1 MQILSNTAVA
11 NSLKEVGFEE
21 KLVEEIVQLGRLKK
35 VKAKGMVINPGS
47 KSDEIPFVLS
57 GLLMVMT
64 KDEHGNELF
73 LYNLEGGEICAMSI
87 TCCLE
92 GKKNAFY
99 VIAEEDS
106 GLWMVPVAHMDN
118 WIQKYASF
126 RKFVF
131 GNYQTRFDELLA
143 AVDSMAFMKMDERL
157 YKYLL
162 DKKQATG
169 SYIINKTHQQIANE
183 LNTSRVVVSR
193 LLKQLERE
201 DKIEQKRNR
210 IEIL

>member
-1 MQILSNTAVA
+1 MNSDVA
-11 NSLKEVGFEE
+11 RTLKKVGFEE
-21 KLVEEIVQLGRLKK
+21 KLVEEIIQLGRLKK
-35 VKAKGMVINPGS
+35 VKAHNTVISPGS
-47 KSDEIPFVLS
+47 KNDEIPIVLS

-73 LYNLEGGEICAMSI
+73 LYNLEGGQTCAMSI

-99 VIAEEDS
+99 VVAEEDS
-106 GLWMVPVAHMDN
+106 ELWMVPMAYMDS
-118 WIQKYASF
+118 WIQKYLSF

-131 GNYQTRFDELLA
+131 RSYQTRFDELLS

-162 DKKQATG
+162 DKKQVTG
-169 SYIINKTHQQIANE
+169 SYVIAKTHQQIANE

>member
-1 MQILSNTAVA
+1 MQTSVNSDVA
-11 NSLKEVGFEE
+11 STLKKVGFEE
-21 KLVEEIVQLGRLKK
+21 KLVEEIIQLGRLKK
-35 VKAKGMVINPGS
+35 VKAQNMVIAPGS
-47 KSDEIPFVLS
+47 TNDEIPIVLS

-64 KDEHGNELF
+64 KDDQGNELF
-73 LYNLEGGEICAMSI
+73 LYNLEGGETCAMSI

-92 GKKNAFY
+92 GTKKAFY
-99 VIAEEDS
+99 VVAEKDS
-106 GLWMVPVAHMDN
+106 ELWMVPMAYMDS
-118 WIQKYASF
+118 WIQKYLSF

-131 GNYQTRFDELLA
+131 QSYQTRFEELLA

-169 SYIINKTHQQIANE
+169 SYVIAKTHQQIANE

-193 LLKQLERE
+193 LLKQLEKE
-201 DKIEQKRNR
+201 EKIEQQRNR

>member
-1 MQILSNTAVA
+1 MNSDVA
-11 NSLKEVGFEE
+11 IALKKVGFEE
-21 KLVEEIVQLGRLKK
+21 KLIEEIIQFGRLKK
-35 VKAKGMVINPGS
+35 VKAQNVVISPGS
-47 KSDEIPFVLS
+47 KNEEVPIVLS

-64 KDEHGNELF
+64 KDDQGNEYF
-73 LYNLEGGEICAMSI
+73 LYNLEGGETCAMSI

-106 GLWMVPVAHMDN
+106 ELWMVPLGHMDT
-118 WIQKYASF
+118 WVQKYLSF

-131 GNYQTRFDELLA
+131 GSYQTRFDELLA

-169 SYIINKTHQQIANE
+169 SYVIAKTHQQIANE

-193 LLKQLERE
+193 LLKKLEKE

>member
-1 MQILSNTAVA
+1 MQTSVNTDVA
-11 NSLKEVGFEE
+11 GTLKKVGFEE
-21 KLVEEIVQLGRLKK
+21 KLVEEIAQVGRRKK
-35 VKAKGMVINPGS
+35 VKAQGKVIDPGS
-47 KSDEIPFVLS
+47 KNNEIPIVLS

-64 KDEHGNELF
+64 KDAEGNELF
-73 LYNLEGGEICAMSI
+73 LYNLEGGETCAMSI

-99 VIAEEDS
+99 VIAEEES
-106 GLWMVPVAHMDN
+106 ELWMVPMAHMDS
-118 WIQKYASF
+118 WIQKYLSF

-131 GNYQTRFDELLA
+131 QSYQTRFEELLS

-169 SYIINKTHQQIANE
+169 SYVISKTHQQIAND

-193 LLKQLERE
+193 LLKQLEKE
-201 DKIEQKRNR
+201 DKIGQKRNR

>member
-1 MQILSNTAVA
+1 MEMSTNTVVA
-11 NSLKEVGFEE
+11 NALRKVGFEE

-35 VKAKGMVINPGS
+35 VKARGVVINAGS
-47 KSDEIPFVLS
+47 ENGEIPIVLS

-64 KDEHGNELF
+64 RDEHGNELF
-73 LYNLEGGEICAMSI
+73 LYNLEGGQTCAMSI
-87 TCCLE
+87 ACCLD

-99 VIAEEDS
+99 VIAEEDAE
-106 GLWMVPVAHMDN
+106 LWMVPMAHMDS
-118 WIQKYASF
+118 WVQKYLSF

-131 GNYQTRFDELLA
+131 STYQTRFDELLT

-169 SYIINKTHQQIANE
+169 SYVISKTHQQIANE

-193 LLKQLERE
+193 LLKQLEKE

>member
-1 MQILSNTAVA
+1 MNTDI
-11 NSLKEVGFEE
+11 SSTLTKVGFEE

-35 VKAKGMVINPGS
+35 VRAQSTVISPATKN
-47 KSDEIPFVLS
+47 DEVPIVLS
-57 GLLMVMT
+57 GLLMVLT
-64 KDEHGNELF
+64 KDELGNELF
-73 LYNLEGGEICAMSI
+73 LYNLEGGQTCAMSI

-92 GKKNAFY
+92 GKKNAFF
-99 VIAEEDS
+99 VVAERDS
-106 GLWMVPVAHMDN
+106 ELWMVPMAHMDS
-118 WIQKYASF
+118 WIQKYLSF

-131 GNYQTRFDELLA
+131 KSYQARFDELLA

-162 DKKQATG
+162 DKKQVTG
-169 SYIINKTHQQIANE
+169 SYVIVKTHQQIANE

-201 DKIEQKRNR
+201 EKIEQKRNR

>member
-1 MQILSNTAVA
+1 MQTSVNSDVA
-11 NSLKEVGFEE
+11 GTLRKVGFEE
-21 KLVEEIVQLGRLKK
+21 KLVEEIVQVGRRRK
-35 VKAKGMVINPGS
+35 VKAQSMVIDPGS
-47 KSDEIPFVLS
+47 KSDEIPIVLS

-64 KDEHGNELF
+64 RDTQGNELF
-73 LYNLEGGEICAMSI
+73 LYNLEGGETCAMSI

-106 GLWMVPVAHMDN
+106 ELWMVPMAHMDS
-118 WIQKYASF
+118 WIQKYLSF

-131 GNYQTRFDELLA
+131 QSYQTRFEELLSS
-143 AVDSMAFMKMDERL
+143 VDSMAFMKMDERL

-169 SYIINKTHQQIANE
+169 SYVISKTHQQIAND

-193 LLKQLERE
+193 LLKQLEKE
-201 DKIEQKRNR
+201 DKIEQKRHR